1 MGDRDLAMV
10 GLRTLCVLQLAV
22 VACMALPFDGATEFV
37 QVLESGDS
45 LPANMDEMKS
55 MINSAMKHTEERD
68 LGEMNN
74 AKAQQA
80 DLTKTMDEI
89 SENEAIS
96 EEMELMAKADCQMTQ
111 WTAWSKCNAE
121 CGGGSTKRSRHVTVE
136 AANGGKACPAN
147 DDGTPF
153 VDEEASCNT
162 ESCAKEEAQHQAM
175 LRHKT
180 AEEQAKEDEEN
191 AKILKRAMS
200 ARSVDDMSREMHHWI
215 SKNTMT
221 RMVHVVPIG
230 ESPPTDEEQIQDA
243 LKKAIAKNTVD
254 QAMAGF
260 EKVEEKAAPTPAK
273 E

>member
-55 MINSAMKHTEERD
+55 MINSAMKNTEERD

-80 DLTKTMDEI
+80 DLAKTMDQI

-111 WTAWSKCNAE
+111 WSGWSKCDAK
-121 CGGGSTKRSRHVTVE
+121 CGGGTTKRSRRVQH
-136 AANGGKACPAN
+136 AGANGGKACPAN

-162 ESCAKEEAQHQAM
+162 ESCAQEAAEHEAM

-180 AEEQAKEDEEN
+180 ADEMAREDKEN
-191 AKILKRAMS
+191 TKI
-200 ARSVDDMSREMHHWI
+200 
-215 SKNTMT
+215 
-221 RMVHVVPIG
+221 
-230 ESPPTDEEQIQDA
+230 
-243 LKKAIAKNTVD
+243 
-254 QAMAGF
+254 
-260 EKVEEKAAPTPAK
+260 
-273 E
+273 